1 MNEIVDEINR
11 VHREVGK
18 SGPPTVLLRRSYDA
32 AIADV
37 WQACTDPAR
46 LRRWFLPVSGDL
58 RVGGRYQLQG
68 NAGGEI
74 LACEAPGLLRVS
86 WGMGDGQPSEVTVR
100 LSAIDA
106 ATTEFE
112 LEHGRCGDPEQW
124 ARFGPGSVGVGW
136 DLLLSSLRMHL
147 AGAALGDPAEWA
159 VSSAYREQIGA
170 TVKVWV
176 AAHEAAGVAAEQAEA
191 NGRETLA
198 FYLPPTDQPPA
209 N

>member
-1 MNEIVDEINR
+1 MSEIVEEINR

-37 WQACTDPAR
+37 WQACTDPDR

-58 RVGGRYQLQG
+58 RVGGHYQVEG

-74 LACEAPGLLRVS
+74 LACEAPGLLRIS
-86 WGMGDGQPSEVTVR
+86 WIMGDGEPSEVRVR

-106 ATTEFE
+106 ETTEFE

-124 ARFGPGSVGVGW
+124 TRYGPGSVGVGW
-136 DLLLSSLRMHL
+136 DLLLSSLRMHV
-147 AGAALGDPAEWA
+147 AGGALGDPAVWA
-159 VSSAYREQIGA
+159 TSPEYREQIAG
-170 TVKVWV
+170 TVQAWV
-176 AAHEAAGVAAEQAEA
+176 AAHEAAGVDPEQARA
-191 NGRETLA
+191 GGRETLA
-198 FYLPPTDQPPA
+198 FYLPPAP
-209 N
+209 